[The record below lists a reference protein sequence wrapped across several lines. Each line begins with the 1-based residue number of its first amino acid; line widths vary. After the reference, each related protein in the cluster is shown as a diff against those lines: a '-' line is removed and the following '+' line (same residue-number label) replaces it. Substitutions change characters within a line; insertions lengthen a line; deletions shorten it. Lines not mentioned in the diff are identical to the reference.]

1 MSLKQSLKKFRD
13 NYVTNQVRRVPLPDF
28 SPDRRCRLRI
38 TFSGRVQKVGFR
50 QEVRELALRLGL
62 TGFCKN
68 LENGDVVAELQ
79 GQENKIRFLLTFME
93 SLKRI
98 KIRNKTVEEISL
110 RSDESEFLRL

>member
-1 MSLKQSLKKFRD
+1 MSLKSSLKKIRD
-13 NYVTNQVRRVPLPDF
+13 AYITNQVNRLTLPEFAPAQLCRYRV
-28 SPDRRCRLRI
+28 

-68 LENGDVVAELQ
+68 LESGDVVAELQ
-79 GQENKIRFLLTFME
+79 GTEHKIQFLLSFME

-98 KIRNKTVEEISL
+98 KIRHKSVEKVALVEN
-110 RSDESEFLRL
+110 ETGFLRL